1 MPAIWRSR
9 RFLNCP
15 WDIFLVA
22 PLLLSVPLVVSSS
35 FYISALTEILILSI
49 AAMSLDILLGYTG
62 LASFGHAV
70 YFGIG
75 AYTGAF
81 CALYL
86 TTFLPVP
93 LLAGAVVSSCAAV
106 LLSFLAVRAKGV
118 YFIFL
123 TLALAQMVYA
133 VAFKWRWLTGGDD
146 GIPYVPRVSAGG
158 GLSGVLDFGKSNT
171 FYCLVV
177 IVFLLCFW
185 AMRRIVSSPFGS
197 ALVGI
202 RENSLRMAAVGY
214 DVKSYMIVAS
224 VIAGGFAGLAG
235 ALVGQ
240 FFQLV
245 SPELLNWQ
253 TSATMVIM
261 VVLGGAGSLV
271 GAVLGAS
278 VIIILR
284 NIVSTFTERW
294 PMIMAAIFILVVIV
308 GRGGLLGLLQNGIS
322 WMRRRS

>member
-1 MPAIWRSR
+1 M
-9 RFLNCP
+9 
-15 WDIFLVA
+15 
-22 PLLLSVPLVVSSS
+22 
-35 FYISALTEILILSI
+35 SALTEILIMSI

-62 LASFGHAV
+62 LASFGHAA

-75 AYTGAF
+75 AYAGAF

-86 TTFLPVP
+86 TAFLPVP
-93 LLAGAVVSSCAAV
+93 LLAGALVSSCAA
-106 LLSFLAVRAKGV
+106 LLLGLLAVRAKGI

-146 GIPYVPRVSAGG
+146 GIPYVPRVNIGG
-158 GLSGVLDFGKSNT
+158 SFGGVVDFDKPNA
-171 FYCLVV
+171 FYFLVA
-177 IVFLLCFW
+177 IIFLLCFL

-202 RENSLRMAAVGY
+202 RENSLRMAAAGY
-214 DVKSYMIVAS
+214 DVKSYMIAAS
-224 VIAGGFAGLAG
+224 AIAGGFAGLAG
-235 ALVGQ
+235 ALFGQ

-245 SPELLNWQ
+245 SPEVLNWQ
-253 TSATMVIM
+253 TSATMMIM

-278 VIIILR
+278 VIIVLR
-284 NIVSTFTERW
+284 NIVSTFTDRW
-294 PMIMAAIFILVVIV
+294 PMIMAAIFILIVII
-308 GRGGLLGLLQNGIS
+308 GRGGLLGLVRNWIS
-322 WMRRRS
+322 WVRPRS